1 MGKRKIKSMKR
12 MVERKNGKTAVEIIE
27 YFKSG
32 ESHPNEIFQ
41 IYEELSKFSE
51 KEIEEA
57 IKETR
62 IGDAIGMS
70 YITAIEMK
78 KNGRWVLARVWWKL
92 LMEASLK
99 GILGCFFVLLFL
111 SKNDGNKWIWRS
123 SKKCLKNY

>member
-1 MGKRKIKSMKR
+1 MYLEFLILACTIYILAKPQNILQKWR
-12 MVERKNGKTAVEIIE
+12 EC
-27 YFKSG
+27 
-32 ESHPNEIFQ
+32 HPNEIFQ

-78 KNGRWVLARVWWKL
+78 KIGRWDTYLEEW
-92 LMEASLK
+92 E
-99 GILGCFFVLLFL
+99 
-111 SKNDGNKWIWRS
+111 KNKDKTGRERLEKYLHERGLDYMLNVNRCK
-123 SKKCLKNY
+123 

>member
-12 MVERKNGKTAVEIIE
+12 MVERKNSKTAVEIIE

-78 KNGRWVLARVWWKL
+78 KNGRWDTYLEEWETKQEENGWKSIY
-92 LMEASLK
+92 MSA
-99 GILGCFFVLLFL
+99 
-111 SKNDGNKWIWRS
+111 D
-123 SKKCLKNY
+123 

>member
-12 MVERKNGKTAVEIIE
+12 MVERKNSKIAVEIIE

-78 KNGRWVLARVWWKL
+78 KNGRWDTYLEEW
-92 LMEASLK
+92 E
-99 GILGCFFVLLFL
+99 
-111 SKNDGNKWIWRS
+111 KNKDKTGRERLEKYLHERGLDYMLNVNQVNRRE
-123 SKKCLKNY
+123 

>member
-78 KNGRWVLARVWWKL
+78 KNGRWDTYLDD
-92 LMEASLK
+92 SLH
-99 GILGCFFVLLFL
+99 F
-111 SKNDGNKWIWRS
+111 
-123 SKKCLKNY
+123 

>member
-1 MGKRKIKSMKR
+1 MKNREGTKKNGKEKNKKH
-12 MVERKNGKTAVEIIE
+12 EENGWKNGKTAVEIIE

-78 KNGRWVLARVWWKL
+78 KMEDGIHIWKSGRK
-92 LMEASLK
+92 
-99 GILGCFFVLLFL
+99 
-111 SKNDGNKWIWRS
+111 
-123 SKKCLKNY
+123 

>member
-32 ESHPNEIFQ
+32 EGHPNEIFQ
-41 IYEELSKFSE
+41 IYEELSKLSE

-78 KNGRWVLARVWWKL
+78 KNGRWDTYLEEW
-92 LMEASLK
+92 E
-99 GILGCFFVLLFL
+99 
-111 SKNDGNKWIWRS
+111 KNKDKTGRERLEKYLHERGLDYMLNVNQVNRRE
-123 SKKCLKNY
+123 

>member
-12 MVERKNGKTAVEIIE
+12 MVERKNSKTAVEI
-27 YFKSG
+27 KSG

-78 KNGRWVLARVWWKL
+78 KNGRWDTYLEEW
-92 LMEASLK
+92 E
-99 GILGCFFVLLFL
+99 
-111 SKNDGNKWIWRS
+111 KNKDKTGRERLEKYLHERGLDYMLNVNQVNRRE
-123 SKKCLKNY
+123 

>member
-12 MVERKNGKTAVEIIE
+12 MVERKNSKTAVEIIE

-70 YITAIEMK
+70 I
-78 KNGRWVLARVWWKL
+78 LPQ
-92 LMEASLK
+92 LK
-99 GILGCFFVLLFL
+99 
-111 SKNDGNKWIWRS
+111 
-123 SKKCLKNY
+123 

>member
-1 MGKRKIKSMKR
+1 

-78 KNGRWVLARVWWKL
+78 KMEDGIHIWKSGRRIKTKQEENGWKSIY
-92 LMEASLK
+92 MSA
-99 GILGCFFVLLFL
+99 
-111 SKNDGNKWIWRS
+111 D
-123 SKKCLKNY
+123 